1 MCRFPRPVSSL
12 LRGSAYYDQRVEL
25 RQLRYFV
32 AVAEELNFGR
42 AAARLHI
49 AGPSLSQQI
58 KALERDLGVRLFER
72 DRRTVALTAFGE
84 TLLPQTR
91 ALLDQADDLRRTAA
105 GFATT
110 EPVRLGYVSWR
121 PADLAER
128 VSGVAQLQVD
138 AWVMPSHTQAGRV
151 ADGSI
156 DLAICWVRATDLAEQ
171 ELDGR
176 LIGADRLFAVSPGAD
191 ETAVRA
197 RDTVVLVDADTA
209 TWASWNLYAVEFA
222 RATGASVV
230 RIDDHG
236 ITGSAFF
243 DQVRRLGRP
252 VVSSPKRDATPLP
265 RGLVRRPVVEPVPI
279 WTWALV
285 WRRGETRPAV
295 RAAVEALSR
304 DVAVDLGPEGAW
316 LPADDPFRPGAAP
329 LPE

>member
-1 MCRFPRPVSSL
+1 
-12 LRGSAYYDQRVEL
+12 VEL

-58 KALERDLGVRLFER
+58 KSLERDLGVPLFER
-72 DRRTVALTAFGE
+72 DRRTVRLTAFGE

-91 ALLDQADDLRRTAA
+91 ALLEQADALRRTAR
-105 GFATT
+105 GFAAS

-128 VSGVAQLQVD
+128 VSGVAQLLVD
-138 AWVMPSHTQAGRV
+138 TWVMPSHTQAGRV

-171 ELDGR
+171 ELSGS
-176 LIGADRLFAVSPGAD
+176 LLGADRLFAVSTGDDSP
-191 ETAVRA
+191 VRA
-197 RDTVVLVDADTA
+197 RDTVVLVDADTEA
-209 TWASWNLYAVEFA
+209 WASWNIYAIEFA
-222 RATGASVV
+222 RATGASVE

-236 ITGSAFF
+236 ITGPGFYEH
-243 DQVRRLGRP
+243 VRRLRRP

-265 RGLVRRPVVEPVPI
+265 RGFVRRPVVDPIPV

-285 WRRGETRPAV
+285 SRRDEERPAV
-295 RAAVEALSR
+295 LAAVEALTR
-304 DVAVDLGPEGAW
+304 DVKVEFGPHAW
-316 LPADDPFRPGAAP
+316 LPADDPFRNGSPGHHNP
-329 LPE
+329 VLR

>member
-1 MCRFPRPVSSL
+1 
-12 LRGSAYYDQRVEL
+12 VEL

-58 KALERDLGVRLFER
+58 KSLERDLGVRLFER

-91 ALLDQADDLRRTAA
+91 ALLEQADALRRTAA
-105 GFATT
+105 GFAAS

-128 VSGVAQLQVD
+128 TSGVAQLRVD

-171 ELDGR
+171 DLDGR
-176 LIGADRLFAVSPGAD
+176 LIGADRLSAVSFGPD
-191 ETAVRA
+191 ESAVRA
-197 RDTVVLVDADTA
+197 KDTAVLLDTDTA
-209 TWASWNLYAVEFA
+209 TWASWNIYAVEFA
-222 RATGASVV
+222 RATGADLV

-236 ITGSAFF
+236 ITGPAFF
-243 DQVRRLGRP
+243 DHVRRLRRP
-252 VVSSPKRDATPLP
+252 VVRSPKRDATPLP
-265 RGLVRRPVVEPVPI
+265 RDLVRRPVVDPVPV

-285 WRRGETRPAV
+285 SRRDEPRAAV
-295 RAAVEALSR
+295 RAALSALTD
-304 DVAVDLGPEGAW
+304 DVAIDLAEPGIW
-316 LPADDPFRPGAAP
+316 LPADDPFGP
-329 LPE
+329 LRG